1 MMAALMSDELRG
13 PLIPSPANIICRLTS
28 AGVEV
33 KRSPI
38 GTSLMSGTSLRDVWA
53 LLADITAR
61 FG

>member
-38 GTSLMSGTSLRDVWA
+38 GTSGTSLRDVSA